1 MLLRSLTICAASVI
15 ALAFTTP
22 VTALVPVDGL
32 QDPAFGEA
40 GRTFVD
46 LTSLSAAGGLA
57 YALALAPS
65 GLIYVGGTSND
76 GRFVIARMSANGAR
90 DQGFGSFGL
99 ARDRP
104 SGAPSGYFNL
114 GDLTVLPDGRPLAA
128 GSVSDTNT
136 DVVLCRYNVAGNLD
150 TSFDGD
156 GCSRIALDLIAGGD
170 ETAEAMLPL
179 PDGKFLLV
187 GTVETAA
194 FNGASAAGLLMRVNA
209 DGSLDTS
216 FGTGGYRVLTVLN
229 SSTYISSLARLGDGS
244 LLVAGGYR
252 PGGPGSQLN
261 RYVAKYSAGGALLSA
276 FGNNGVVTV
285 GFDDF
290 VAGGNAN
297 DFQADVLVDS
307 QGRIYDCGAS
317 RSDGPLLINVS
328 VARYTANGQLDPGFG
343 TGGRIYRSFND
354 LNNVSYVYG
363 CTLQRDRLVAAMH
376 TGSVGGSFEM
386 GLMRFLDDGSTDPS
400 FGAGGS
406 ISYPIDIAGNGIGHE
421 VAARVLPQGDN
432 LLVYG
437 SASPQDQCCTE
448 PYGFVVIRALTD
460 RMFRDG
466 YE

>member
-1 MLLRSLTICAASVI
+1 MLLRSLTICAAAVLGLS
-15 ALAFTTP
+15 LTTP
-22 VTALVPVDGL
+22 ATALPPIDGL

-46 LTSLSAAGGLA
+46 LTSLSASGGYA
-57 YALALAPS
+57 SALALAPS

-76 GRFVIARMSANGAR
+76 GRFVIARMSANGVR

-104 SGAPSGYFNL
+104 SGALTGYFSL

-128 GSVSDTNT
+128 GSVGDASA
-136 DVVLCRYNVAGNLD
+136 DVALCRYNVAGNLD

-156 GCSRIALDLIAGGD
+156 GCARIALDLIVGGD
-170 ETAEAMLPL
+170 EGAYAMLAL
-179 PDGKFLLV
+179 PDGKFLLAGV
-187 GTVETAA
+187 AETAN
-194 FNGASAAGLLMRVNA
+194 FNGGSQSGLLMRVNA

-216 FGTGGYRVLTVLN
+216 FGIGGYRVLNVLN
-229 SSTYISSLARLGDGS
+229 SSTTISSLTRLGDGS
-244 LLVAGGYR
+244 LLVAGSYR
-252 PGGPGSQLN
+252 PGAPGTQLN
-261 RYVAKYSAGGALLSA
+261 RFVAKYSAGGALLSA
-276 FGNNGVVTV
+276 FGSNGVATV
-285 GFDDF
+285 GFDDY
-290 VAGGNAN
+290 VAGGNTN
-297 DFQADVLVDS
+297 DFAAGVLVDS

-317 RSDGPLLINVS
+317 RSDAPVLVNVS

-354 LNNVSYVYG
+354 LNNVSFVYG
-363 CTLQRDRLVAAMH
+363 CTLQRERLVVSMH
-376 TGSVGGSFEM
+376 TGIVSGSFELA
-386 GLMRFLDDGSTDPS
+386 LMRFLDDGSTDPS

-406 ISYPIDIAGNGIGHE
+406 ISYPIDIGGNGNGHE

-437 SASPQDQCCTE
+437 SASPQNLCCTE
-448 PYGFVVIRALTD
+448 PYGFVVIRTLTD
-460 RMFRDG
+460 GMFRDG